1 MKKILVS
8 LFILCMFLLVGCV
21 PKYTLV
27 ENKRVDIAKT
37 YSVDPQINWNQMVF
51 PEGNQVF
58 WTVNGSNLD
67 RLLFLS
73 HVKDGKPLFQDQKKD
88 KYPSYKKG
96 MNIIEI
102 SELYSDTIKISGAA
116 QLEILNLEARGFGSF
131 EGFAFEAKKV
141 AETGLTYREL
151 VAGAVIKDELFIIA
165 YTAVEMEYFP
175 RYVEHVKRL
184 LGSIKEL

>member
-1 MKKILVS
+1 
-8 LFILCMFLLVGCV
+8 MFLLVGCI

-51 PEGNQVF
+51 PEGNQVL

-73 HVKDGKPLFQDQKKD
+73 HVKDGGPLFQDQKKD

-116 QLEILNLEARGFGSF
+116 Q
-131 EGFAFEAKKV
+131 
-141 AETGLTYREL
+141 
-151 VAGAVIKDELFIIA
+151 
-165 YTAVEMEYFP
+165 VEMAAVGDSTVAAAFSGL
-175 RYVEHVKRL
+175 RSRL
-184 LGSIKEL
+184 HTHLPLLRGPPVTT